1 MAQSEN
7 ETATGTGTGPD
18 LEIVKTEYEL
28 SDLDRKEAA
37 EREERDKEAARGKTL
52 SEVLARDVVP
62 PVYLIDGLLTE
73 GFTILA
79 GRPKSGKSWL
89 CLQLAHSLAV
99 GTPFLGEFSV
109 PKRKRVCYLAFED
122 SDNRLTYRTQT
133 IGCMPSDDLTFYT
146 QWPRGQAGISALR
159 DLTVPRTDAEMNK
172 VFDVVII
179 DILQRV
185 IGGDVDFNAYEQVMD
200 VMSLLSDIWRS
211 TGTSIIAVMHTRKAG
226 KEGATLE
233 SVLGSQG
240 FVAAVDNIAMLDR
253 RADSKTGYLRIEQ
266 RDTFDVPDIAIDLTE
281 DHAWEYL
288 GKGSAFRMSAT
299 HTMIIDAL
307 REATEPIGPKDVS
320 SMADLN
326 YGHAKSAMFKMERS
340 GLIRKT
346 GRGLY
351 AAYYE

>member
-1 MAQSEN
+1 MGQPD
-7 ETATGTGTGPD
+7 TGKVDAVPD

-28 SDLDRKEAA
+28 SDLERKEAA
-37 EREERDKEAARGKTL
+37 EREERDKEAARGKSL
-52 SEVLARDVVP
+52 SEVLSREVVP
-62 PVYLIDGLLTE
+62 PVYLLDGLLTE

-99 GTPFLGEFSV
+99 GVPFLGEFKPLNRTPDST
-109 PKRKRVCYLAFED
+109 PTWSKVCYLAFED

-133 IGCMPSDDLTFYT
+133 IGCLPSDDLVFYT
-146 QWPRGQAGISALR
+146 QWPRGHAGISALHEY
-159 DLTVPRTDAEMNK
+159 AK
-172 VFDVVII
+172 HHDVVII

-200 VMSLLSDIWRS
+200 IMGVLSDIWKS
-211 TGTSIIAVMHTRKAG
+211 TGTSIIAVMHTRKRG

-253 RADSKTGYLRIEQ
+253 RAESKQGYLKIEQ
-266 RDTFDVPDIAIDLTE
+266 RDTFAVPDIAIELTE
-281 DHAWEYL
+281 DHAWDYL
-288 GKGSAFRMSAT
+288 GKGSDYRLSVT
-299 HTMIIDAL
+299 HSQIIDAL
-307 REATEPIGPKDVS
+307 REATDPVGPKDVA
-320 SMADLN
+320 SMADLD
-326 YGHAKSAMFKMERS
+326 YGHAKSAMFKMERE

-346 GRGLY
+346 SRGLY
-351 AAYYE
+351 TAYDDE